1 MALYC
6 LTEMGALRVIT
17 SLWSL
22 DCVKW
27 TLLSWVL
34 QSLFKVL
41 TGNRLPWVIEEK
53 PLTLNYWYFLPF
65 RTSILSAAS
74 LSTHFS
80 PTEVKWLLCYSK
92 SGTDDQLLYSVKPP
106 ACRDW
111 SSDLLPAKR
120 GLEVKALSN
129 WEVPGGSQHDHV
141 WADYLSN
148 STVHG

>member
-6 LTEMGALRVIT
+6 LTELGFVWVIA

-27 TLLSWVL
+27 TLLPWTL
-34 QSLFKVL
+34 QRLFKVL
-41 TGNRLPWVIEEK
+41 TVNILLWVIEEK
-53 PLTLNYWYFLPF
+53 PLLLNYWYFLPF

-80 PTEVKWLLCYSK
+80 PREVKWLLCYSK
-92 SGTDDQLLYSVKPP
+92 SSTDDQLLYSVKPP

-111 SSDLLPAKR
+111 SSDLLPDKR

-129 WEVPGGSQHDHV
+129 WGIPGGSQRDHV

-148 STVHG
+148 STVHC